1 MNEIGIK
8 DQRFSVGISFSG
20 IPREKAAK
28 ALGRLF
34 GAEPEAPPEPSG
46 VWKLQDRDGKTWKLS
61 YDPLV
66 HGEWKVYKEALPRW
80 DRSWRV
86 RLESPP
92 LDYGELPKLEE
103 CLQTLQ
109 RAGGRVND
117 SCEMSVHVDAGNHNR
132 QSLKNLIGIMYSKED
147 IMFRALQVNEAR
159 AAVYSKKVR
168 EPLVEQMRALSC
180 DETRDLTE
188 LEQIW
193 YEGNVRPDQPL
204 NKTCRYALNLHSVFF
219 RNTVEWRCFNATLN
233 PDRAAAYV
241 NLCLAMSA
249 QAIAQRSAVI
259 KKTVSENEQFTF
271 RTWLVRLGLNGAE
284 FKRTR
289 EILLENLSGDKAWL
303 RPKTP
308 ESAKKAPKRR
318 RGEAVK

>member
-20 IPREKAAK
+20 VPRERAAK

-66 HGEWKVYKEALPRW
+66 RGEWKVYKEALPRW

-117 SCEMSVHVDAGNHNR
+117 SCEMSVRVDAGNHNR
-132 QSLKNLIGIMYSKED
+132 QSLRNLIGIMYSKED
-147 IMFRALQVNEAR
+147 IMFRAL
-159 AAVYSKKVR
+159 
-168 EPLVEQMRALSC
+168 
-180 DETRDLTE
+180 
-188 LEQIW
+188 
-193 YEGNVRPDQPL
+193 
-204 NKTCRYALNLHSVFF
+204 
-219 RNTVEWRCFNATLN
+219 
-233 PDRAAAYV
+233 
-241 NLCLAMSA
+241 
-249 QAIAQRSAVI
+249 
-259 KKTVSENEQFTF
+259 
-271 RTWLVRLGLNGAE
+271 
-284 FKRTR
+284 
-289 EILLENLSGDKAWL
+289 
-303 RPKTP
+303 
-308 ESAKKAPKRR
+308 
-318 RGEAVK
+318 